1 MVKNR
6 RISFHM
12 HSHSSAELKHNY
24 SWVLLVGRGRRYLMT
39 CWKTVTPGWKLHSK
53 LSRHFQSNAAKKGA
67 EEEEEEELFPC
78 LVWWYLNQLFAQRVD
93 GSDFSGY
100 LRSFVAQPRAVFS
113 ALQWKCYCSRT
124 LKHVRPSGAQQGL
137 WSQTLFSS
145 PMLRLPSL
153 TFTRNFRGILLPIP
167 NKKPAGKLWQ
177 LLVSA
182 NRTECYQHT
191 AAHPPNISIFAKMDR
206 YIFTSCKKNKKQEF
220 SVDLTTSCWSPD
232 VFAENLL
239 VITVATEETDG
250 FLRFMRTAQEFNY
263 TVKVTHTHKL
273 HAG

>member
-12 HSHSSAELKHNY
+12 HSLSSAELKHNY

-67 EEEEEEELFPC
+67 EEEEELFPC

-153 TFTRNFRGILLPIP
+153 TFLGISEEFCSQFLIKACRETLAAARVCKQDWVLPAYSSTSS
-167 NKKPAGKLWQ
+167 K
-177 LLVSA
+177 
-182 NRTECYQHT
+182 YF
-191 AAHPPNISIFAKMDR
+191 NICQNGSL
-206 YIFTSCKKNKKQEF
+206 YIYE
-220 SVDLTTSCWSPD
+220 L
-232 VFAENLL
+232 
-239 VITVATEETDG
+239 
-250 FLRFMRTAQEFNY
+250 
-263 TVKVTHTHKL
+263 
-273 HAG
+273 

>member
-12 HSHSSAELKHNY
+12 HSLSSAELKHNY

-53 LSRHFQSNAAKKGA
+53 LSRHFQSNAAKKRSGGGGGGGA
-67 EEEEEEELFPC
+67 FPMFGLMVSEPAVCTESGWERFLGIFKELCCTAESCFLGP
-78 LVWWYLNQLFAQRVD
+78 
-93 GSDFSGY
+93 
-100 LRSFVAQPRAVFS
+100 

-153 TFTRNFRGILLPIP
+153 TFLGISEEFCSQFLIKACRETLAAARVCKQDWVLPAYSSTSS
-167 NKKPAGKLWQ
+167 K
-177 LLVSA
+177 
-182 NRTECYQHT
+182 YF
-191 AAHPPNISIFAKMDR
+191 NICQNGSL
-206 YIFTSCKKNKKQEF
+206 YIYE
-220 SVDLTTSCWSPD
+220 L
-232 VFAENLL
+232 
-239 VITVATEETDG
+239 
-250 FLRFMRTAQEFNY
+250 
-263 TVKVTHTHKL
+263 
-273 HAG
+273 